1 MGGWIPEPESWSY
14 VFDLS
19 RVDEELAAAAEV
31 EYFELQWR
39 AWLRTAEGRFEVFY
53 AARRRLSAPS

>member
-1 MGGWIPEPESWSY
+1 MAGWIPEPERWSY

-19 RVDEELAAAAEV
+19 SVDNELAAAAEV
-31 EYFELQWR
+31 EYFELQWH

-53 AARRRLSAPS
+53 ATKTRPA

>member
-1 MGGWIPEPESWSY
+1 MAGWIPEPESWSH

-19 RVDEELAAAAEV
+19 GVNEELAAAAEV
-31 EYFELQWR
+31 EYFELQWH

-53 AARRRLSAPS
+53 ATKTRPA